1 MAIEGVLTA
10 MVTPFAADGSLD
22 EDAAAR
28 LMRHLLANGSDGYV
42 LAGTT
47 GEGAT
52 LSDAEKRRLWE
63 VGVAEAAGAATVIA
77 GTGTYDTAHSVR
89 LTREAAAVGVDA
101 VLVVT
106 PYYLRPNRR
115 GILAHFTAVAE
126 AAEMPVIL
134 YNIPSRCAID
144 LPNDLLE
151 ELAGIPNVVAV
162 KQARY
167 DDLAP
172 IDGLDLLAGN
182 DDMLAD
188 VLDLGGTG
196 GILVASHLAGRE
208 MRRMIDEPEAR
219 HELHA
224 SLSDL
229 FEALSVTTN
238 PMPVKAALRLAGH
251 EVGSFRLPLV
261 EPSEEELS
269 VIRVALE
276 RRGLLAVPA

>member
-126 AAEMPVIL
+126 AAEIPVIL